1 MHPTSPS
8 IRSDNA
14 VFSPPAGRQRHC
26 RDKKRS
32 ASSSPQQSHH
42 RSSKVSRTTDPDTIP
57 ATNDTSENL
66 TAVKPVEN
74 DKPENETEPDQSG
87 ENSGNDGDTSE
98 VFDTD
103 LDADLKAQNELS
115 LKYKSDFA
123 RRVSLNSNLTT

>member
-1 MHPTSPS
+1 M
-8 IRSDNA
+8 
-14 VFSPPAGRQRHC
+14 
-26 RDKKRS
+26 
-32 ASSSPQQSHH
+32 
-42 RSSKVSRTTDPDTIP
+42 SRTTDTIP

-123 RRVSLNSNLTT
+123 RRVSLNSNLMT